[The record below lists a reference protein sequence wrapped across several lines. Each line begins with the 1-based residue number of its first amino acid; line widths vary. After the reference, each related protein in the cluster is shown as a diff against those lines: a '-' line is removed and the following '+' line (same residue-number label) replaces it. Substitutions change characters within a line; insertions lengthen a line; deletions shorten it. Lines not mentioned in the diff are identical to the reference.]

1 MVDIAANTC
10 AKEDIDFESLDVRAQ
25 RGLVYYWC
33 SMCSKI
39 YPLTE
44 LSVMP
49 RRIKCGHCDEQV
61 RLYSNSNKFGKLRR
75 IILYKLVDMGRFR
88 DANESPNCIIKS

>member
-1 MVDIAANTC
+1 MIDVATDAC
-10 AKEDIDFESLDVRAQ
+10 AREDIDFGSLDVRAQ

-44 LSVMP
+44 LSIMP

-75 IILYKLVDMGRFR
+75 TILYKLVDMGRFYSTK
-88 DANESPNCIIKS
+88 ESPH